1 MILDGIVSLGAKVLD
16 RVIPDPAQRDA
27 AKLELMKQAAA
38 GELQEWQLELQATQ
52 QQVDLL
58 KVDAA
63 SGDKFQARWRP
74 AIGYI
79 CGASLAMSFPVWQLA
94 AMVQALCQGRP
105 IPRPDMGELMPVLI
119 ALLGLGAMRTYEKVG
134 KVAR

>member
-1 MILDGIVSLGAKVLD
+1 MILDSLLSLGSKVLD

-38 GELQEWQLELQATQ
+38 GELQEWQLELQGMQ

-58 KVDAA
+58 KIDAT
-63 SGDKFQARWRP
+63 STDKFQARWRP

-94 AMVQALCQGRP
+94 SIMQALCQGHP
-105 IPRPDMGELMPVLI
+105 IPRPDMSDLMPVLI
-119 ALLGLGAMRTYEKVG
+119 ALLGLGTMRSVEKVWG
-134 KVAR
+134 RA